1 MWFTF
6 FMWVCSSIVSAL
18 LAPKPPDAKASST
31 GDFDVPTAEEGRP
44 IGLIFGTC
52 KVSGPNVTWW
62 GDLKVKAIKASTGG
76 FLGIGSKSYTVGWKY
91 YLGMQMALSCEIDEL
106 VDIIIGEKSL
116 GISASYAEGGTTL
129 HIDKPDLFGGA
140 QKEGGIS
147 GDVDFYFGSDTQL
160 GNSYLAGVVGSA
172 VPGYRGV
179 CHAILRRCYIG
190 TQPYLKTWEWVV
202 RRTRVPDG
210 FSGQGNINGD
220 ANPAFIIATLLTR
233 PREKG
238 GRGVPIARID
248 VASFNA
254 GAATHAAE
262 GFGLS
267 INMDK
272 AQSADNWIQEV
283 CRHVDAAVYTD
294 QETGLIT
301 YKPIRADYD
310 PTTIP
315 AFGPDDLKEAP
326 EINRPSWSETLNR
339 VVIRYNSRANGFT
352 VATAQDRDPANRAIR
367 GEEALGVFDFFGASN
382 ATIAQKIATRE
393 RRTHAYPLASL
404 NLTLNRRAWKLRPG
418 SPFRLVFPAM
428 DVSMICR
435 VANIKYGTFE
445 SGAIT
450 VEAAEDIFATPPAT
464 YDPPPVSGWTEAISA
479 PVVASQQVLVEAPYW
494 LVAENRH
501 VLVMA
506 ARGDA
511 TTQSMDL
518 YVNTGSGY
526 IQADPLES
534 PTPTG
539 VLTAAWSCKT
549 AALDSTGFV
558 VGSGTDLDHLP
569 EYSTDAA
576 GRARGTNLALVGG
589 TEWVSWTTATDN
601 GDGTV
606 TIGGVL
612 RGILDTPPVDHA
624 AGERVWFASQGAAV
638 LPTTDSGGAGPQG
651 DTGPIGPQGLVGA
664 TGPQGPAG
672 VGVPAGGYPGQLL
685 AKRSN
690 ADYDSEWVDAGSGP
704 GGEGVW
710 RFFDAK
716 KPFASPSSL
725 DDEFEIS
732 TLDGRWTP
740 ILFGGASINLNDIKA
755 SGLTVCLPAG
765 TGDKCNGVVQP
776 IPIPSG
782 DWTIWTVSELAA
794 VGTACAGLITSTAN
808 NKSGS
813 QTQWN
818 ILQEGGWNWNIA
830 HTAGGFSGFGG
841 FIISNT
847 SNLNGGHA
855 FQRLRKQGSNY
866 YYAISIDG
874 ETWLESTPVAL
885 SYVPTYFGIFGK
897 NINGNYAG
905 KASFDFFR
913 YMPEGSGNTKLG
925 DYRVVVCN

>member
-116 GISASYAEGGTTL
+116 GLSASYAEGGTTL

-190 TQPYLKTWEWVV
+190 TQPYLKKWEWVL

-220 ANPAFIIATLLTR
+220 ANPAFIVATILTR

-254 GAATHAAE
+254 GAAIHAAE

-283 CRHVDAAVYTD
+283 CRHVDAVVYVD

-310 PTTIP
+310 PASLP
-315 AFGPDDLKEAP
+315 EFGPEDLMAAP
-326 EINRPSWSETLNR
+326 EISRPSWSETLNR
-339 VVIRYNSRANGFT
+339 VVIRYNSRANGFV

-367 GEEALGVFDFFGASN
+367 GEEALGVFDYFGASN

-418 SPFRLVFPAM
+418 SPFKLTFPPL
-428 DVSMICR
+428 DLSMICR
-435 VANIKYGTFE
+435 VANIRYGTIE
-445 SGAIT
+445 SGEIT
-450 VEAAEDIFATPPAT
+450 IEAVEDVFSTPPAT
-464 YDPPPVSGWTEAISA
+464 YQPPPVSGWTDPVSA
-479 PVVASQQVLVEAPYW
+479 PVAAAQQTLVEAPYW
-494 LVAENRH
+494 LVGQARN
-501 VLVMA
+501 VLALA
-506 ARGDA
+506 ARGDE

-518 YVNTGSGY
+518 WTDAGSGY
-526 IQADPLES
+526 LASGSLDS

-539 VLTAAWSCKT
+539 TLTAAWSCKT
-549 AALDSTGFV
+549 AALDPSGFTI
-558 VGSGTDLDHLP
+558 GSGIDLDRL
-569 EYSTDAA
+569 TGTNAD
-576 GRARGTNLALVGG
+576 GRARGANLALLGS
-589 TEWVSWTTATDN
+589 EWISWTTITDN
-601 GDGTV
+601 GDGTW
-606 TIGGVL
+606 TIAGVL
-612 RGILDTPPVDHA
+612 RGLLDSVPVDHA
-624 AGERVWFASQGAAV
+624 AGERFWAAGEGAALTCESSDGGGSSV
-638 LPTTDSGGAGPQG
+638 TSTSDVPGLDTALGNINSSISNINTSLTSKASTSHEATHLPGGSDALPWTTIHGRGTTANKPAASPANAGYTYFDIDLGKSQRSNGTEWEDCAEVGLGGSTTDNYSSSETQTDKLWLGS
-651 DTGPIGPQGLVGA
+651 TVYRKVINVGA
-664 TGPQGPAG
+664 LP
-672 VGVPAGGYPGQLL
+672 
-685 AKRSN
+685 N
-690 ADYDSEWVDAGSGP
+690 AAT
-704 GGEGVW
+704 
-710 RFFDAK
+710 K
-716 KPFASPSSL
+716 
-725 DDEFEIS
+725 
-732 TLDGRWTP
+732 
-740 ILFGGASINLNDIKA
+740 
-755 SGLTVCLPAG
+755 
-765 TGDKCNGVVQP
+765 
-776 IPIPSG
+776 
-782 DWTIWTVSELAA
+782 
-794 VGTACAGLITSTAN
+794 
-808 NKSGS
+808 
-813 QTQWN
+813 
-818 ILQEGGWNWNIA
+818 NIA
-830 HTAGGFSGFGG
+830 HGITGVATWVKVEGRAYDGTTFIQIPAAATVASWAIELAVNSTNVIITAAQDRS
-841 FIISNT
+841 
-847 SNLNGGHA
+847 
-855 FQRLRKQGSNY
+855 
-866 YYAISIDG
+866 
-874 ETWLESTPVAL
+874 AL
-885 SYVPTYFGIFGK
+885 SGYVVLEY
-897 NINGNYAG
+897 
-905 KASFDFFR
+905 
-913 YMPEGSGNTKLG
+913 TKS
-925 DYRVVVCN
+925 